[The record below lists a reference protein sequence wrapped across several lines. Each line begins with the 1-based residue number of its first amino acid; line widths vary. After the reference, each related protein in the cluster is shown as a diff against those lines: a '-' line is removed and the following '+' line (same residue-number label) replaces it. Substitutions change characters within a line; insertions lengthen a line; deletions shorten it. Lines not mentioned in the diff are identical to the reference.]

1 MGLYSELTPRLALVS
16 FIGSLGALSFGYDNG
31 WWGFILGAPYFNDQ
45 YGRTVVTDATTG
57 ATSISL
63 SASEQSAGTG
73 LGTAGIM
80 IGCMIAPWFN
90 EKFGRK
96 KSFALL
102 AVVGLIGALIQAV
115 STVGRRYWVLIA
127 GKIILNIS
135 VGIASAVV
143 GVYLSEC
150 APASLRGTLMSN
162 YNIIQNI
169 GYVLAAGTV
178 YGVVTK
184 TTSINWLLPI
194 CLQFILPA
202 VILSTLP
209 LIPESP
215 RWLVAQGR
223 LDEATNVIRS
233 LRKYKSQDDDALIY
247 VEVEEI
253 RAAYEEMRKIHDG
266 VGWIELFRGANLR
279 RTLVAIGL
287 QSLQQAQGVSFV
299 SNYALITLI
308 GLGISN
314 VYTIVMV
321 LYVVLFVSSLGAFY
335 FPDKIGRRALL
346 LIGSASCATWMAV
359 IGAIT
364 TKYAAPTG
372 GMAHFLVVSL
382 FLWVAIFAN
391 TWSII
396 PWTVAAEIPSNPLR
410 EKTLALASWSGFG
423 VGLAVGF
430 IVPYIQNAEYGDLG
444 GKIAFLWMGFS
455 IISGVF
461 VYFFLPELKGRTL
474 EELDYMFEAR
484 IPTRQ
489 FRKFDSSGMLAEK
502 KHEHGTD
509 KVVGEISMVENT
521 DVEKG
526 GSGEDIDQLERV

>member
-1 MGLYSELTPRLALVS
+1 MQTPRLALVS

-31 WWGFILGAPYFNDQ
+31 WWGFILGAPYFNAQ
-45 YGRTVVTDATTG
+45 YGKTPVLDPKTG
-57 ATSISL
+57 LVASYSL

-90 EKFGRK
+90 EKYGRK
-96 KSFALL
+96 KSFLLL
-102 AVVGLIGALIQAV
+102 AMIGLVGTVVQAC
-115 STVGRRYWVLIA
+115 STIGRRYWVLIA

-169 GYVLAAGTV
+169 GYVLAAATV
-178 YGVVTK
+178 YGVVLK
-184 TTSINWLLPI
+184 AGIVNWLLPI
-194 CLQFILPA
+194 CLQFILPIA
-202 VILSTLP
+202 IVLCSP

-223 LDEATNVIRS
+223 LDEAAAVIKS
-233 LRKYKSQDDDALIY
+233 LRSAKTGAADADKIAL
-247 VEVEEI
+247 EVEEI
-253 RAAYEEMRKIHDG
+253 RAAYEEMRQIHDG
-266 VGWIELFRGANLR
+266 VSWTELFKGANLR

-287 QSLQQAQGVSFV
+287 QSLQQGQGVSFV
-299 SNYALITLI
+299 ANYTLTTLI
-308 GLGISN
+308 GLGIAN
-314 VYTIVMV
+314 PYTIVLV
-321 LYVVLFVSSLGAFY
+321 LYVVLLVSSLGAFY
-335 FPDKIGRRALL
+335 FPDKLGRRFLL
-346 LIGSASCATWMAV
+346 LFGATALAICMAI

-364 TKYAAPTG
+364 TKYAQPTG
-372 GMAHFLVVSL
+372 SMANLLVAAL
-382 FLWVAIFAN
+382 FIWVAIFSN

-430 IVPYIQNAEYGDLG
+430 VTPYIQNAAYGNLG
-444 GKIAFLWMGFS
+444 GKIGFIWMGFS
-455 IISGVF
+455 IAAGVY

-484 IPTRQ
+484 IPTRE
-489 FRKFDSSGMLAEK
+489 FAKFDSSGMLADK
-502 KHEHGTD
+502 RRAHGTAKVEDAD
-509 KVVGEISMVENT
+509 KQSM
-521 DVEKG
+521 EKAEDSTYEVQVL
-526 GSGEDIDQLERV
+526 GSQNV